1 MNKMMKWLFVAVAF
15 TGMCACS
22 GEDALQQSSQVETS
36 SVSFSFFD
44 STVEKFGE
52 ANLSNGAMEANGG
65 SITRA
70 GDGLIT
76 GDVQTRAD
84 DNTAT
89 TWKKRFT
96 RLDIAIIPVNSSQD
110 IQYIHQADAT
120 QDGFG
125 SATLRLP
132 IGKYKMVAI
141 ASKVE
146 GEVNIV
152 SAEKVTFPE
161 DKKLDDMAYV
171 CKDIEVKSGS
181 NTFNC
186 QLERAISL
194 LKFQSTDNL
203 PVGFSKIEA
212 SLVGNVSR
220 VFNPTTGYGVVDA
233 GGNTHDRSWSLA
245 KATSGKPVSVSIY
258 VFLASEKETIQADLK
273 IYNTDNKVAKALH
286 FDQVILQQNHVTTY
300 TGPLFT
306 SGSAFEFTF
315 ENTDLLKSGYDK
327 TFGDDGLTK

>member
-1 MNKMMKWLFVAVAF
+1 MNKMMKWLFAAVMF

-22 GEDALQQSSQVETS
+22 GEDALQQTSQVETS

-44 STVEKFGE
+44 STVEEFGK
-52 ANLSNGAMEANGG
+52 ANLSQGAMEANGE

-70 GDGLIT
+70 G
-76 GDVQTRAD
+76 

-96 RLDIAIIPVNSSQD
+96 RLDIAIIPVNSRQN
-110 IQYIHQADAT
+110 IQYVHQSDAT
-120 QDGFG
+120 QSDFG

-141 ASKVE
+141 ASAMK

-152 SAEKVTFPE
+152 SAEEVTFPE
-161 DKKLDDMAYV
+161 NESLDDMAYV

-194 LKFQSTDNL
+194 LKFHSSDEL
-203 PVGFSKIEA
+203 PAGISKVEA
-212 SLVGNVSR
+212 SLSGNISR
-220 VFNPTTGYGVVDA
+220 VFNPTTGYGVKGA
-233 GGNTHDRSWSLA
+233 GDNTQNRSWSLTNM
-245 KATSGKPVSVSIY
+245 KPGKTMTISMY
-258 VFLASEKETIQADLK
+258 VFLSSEKETIQADLN
-273 IYNTDNKVAKALH
+273 IYNTDNEVIKALH
-286 FDQVILQQNHVTTY
+286 FDQVTLQQNHVTTY

-315 ENTDLLKSGYDK
+315 ENTDLLKSDYDQ
-327 TFGDDGLTK
+327 TFDDAGQTK

>member
-1 MNKMMKWLFVAVAF
+1 MNKMMKWLFAAVMF

-22 GEDALQQSSQVETS
+22 GEDALQQTSQVETS

-44 STVEKFGE
+44 STVEEFGK
-52 ANLSNGAMEANGG
+52 ANLSQGAMEANGE

-70 GDGLIT
+70 G
-76 GDVQTRAD
+76 

-96 RLDIAIIPVNSSQD
+96 RLDIAIIPVNSRQN
-110 IQYIHQADAT
+110 IQYVHQADAT
-120 QDGFG
+120 QSDFG

-141 ASKVE
+141 ASAMK

-152 SAEKVTFPE
+152 SAEEVTFPE
-161 DKKLDDMAYV
+161 NESLDDMAYV

-194 LKFQSTDNL
+194 LKFHSSDVL
-203 PVGFSKIEA
+203 PAGISKVEA
-212 SLVGNVSR
+212 SLSGNISR
-220 VFNPTTGYGVVDA
+220 VFNPTTGYGVKGA
-233 GGNTHDRSWSLA
+233 GDNTQNRSWSLA
-245 KATSGKPVSVSIY
+245 NMKPGKAMTISMY
-258 VFLASEKETIQADLK
+258 VFLSSEKENIQADLN
-273 IYNTDNKVAKALH
+273 IYNTDNEVIKALH
-286 FDQVILQQNHVTTY
+286 FDQVTLQQNHVTTY

-315 ENTDLLKSGYDK
+315 ENTDLLKSDYDQ
-327 TFGDDGLTK
+327 TFDDAGQTK

>member
-1 MNKMMKWLFVAVAF
+1 MMKWLFVAVAF

-52 ANLSNGAMEANGG
+52 ANLSNGAMEANGE

-70 GDGLIT
+70 GDSLLT

-96 RLDIAIIPVNSSQD
+96 RLDIAIIPVNSSQK

-141 ASKVE
+141 ASKVK

-161 DKKLDDMAYV
+161 DEKLDDMAYV

-194 LKFQSTDNL
+194 LKFQSSDNL

-233 GGNTHDRSWSLA
+233 GGNTHNRSWSLA
-245 KATSGKPVSVSIY
+245 KATSGKPLSVSIY
-258 VFLASEKETIQADLK
+258 VFIASEKETIQADLK

-286 FDQVILQQNHVTTY
+286 FDQVTLQQNHITTY

-315 ENTDLLKSGYDK
+315 ENTNLLPSDYDK
-327 TFGDDGLTK
+327 TFGDAGLTK

>member
-1 MNKMMKWLFVAVAF
+1 MNKMMKWLFAAVMF

-22 GEDALQQSSQVETS
+22 GEDALQQTSQVETS

-44 STVEKFGE
+44 STVEEFGK
-52 ANLSNGAMEANGG
+52 ANLSQGAMEANGE

-70 GDGLIT
+70 G
-76 GDVQTRAD
+76 

-96 RLDIAIIPVNSSQD
+96 RLDIAIIPVNSRQN
-110 IQYIHQADAT
+110 IQYVHQSDAT
-120 QDGFG
+120 QSDFG

-141 ASKVE
+141 ASAMK

-161 DKKLDDMAYV
+161 DEVLDDMAYV

-181 NTFNC
+181 NIFNC

-194 LKFQSTDNL
+194 LKFHSSDEL
-203 PVGFSKIEA
+203 PSGISKIEA
-212 SLVGNVSR
+212 SLAGNISR
-220 VFNPTTGYGVVDA
+220 VFNPTTGYGVKGA
-233 GGNTHDRSWSLA
+233 GDNTQNRSWSLA
-245 KATSGKPVSVSIY
+245 NLKPGKAITISMY
-258 VFLASEKETIQADLK
+258 VFLSSEKETIQADLN
-273 IYNTDNKVAKALH
+273 IYNTDNEVIKALH
-286 FDQVILQQNHVTTY
+286 FNQVTLQQNHVTTY

-315 ENTDLLKSGYDK
+315 ENTDLLKSDYDQ
-327 TFGDDGLTK
+327 TFDDAGQTK

>member
-1 MNKMMKWLFVAVAF
+1 MNKLMKWLFAAVAF

-52 ANLSNGAMEANGG
+52 ANLSQDAMEANGK
-65 SITRA
+65 SI
-70 GDGLIT
+70 
-76 GDVQTRAD
+76 TRAD

-96 RLDIAIIPVNSSQD
+96 RLDIAIIPANSSQN
-110 IQYIHQADAT
+110 IQYVHQSDAA
-120 QDGFG
+120 QSDFG

-141 ASKVE
+141 ASAMK

-161 DKKLDDMAYV
+161 DEVLDDMAYV

-181 NTFNC
+181 NIFNC

-194 LKFQSTDNL
+194 LKFHSSDEL
-203 PVGFSKIEA
+203 PSGISKIEA
-212 SLVGNVSR
+212 SLAGNISR
-220 VFNPTTGYGVVDA
+220 VFNPTTGYGVKGA
-233 GGNTHDRSWSLA
+233 GDNTQNRSWSLA
-245 KATSGKPVSVSIY
+245 NLKPGKAITISMY
-258 VFLASEKETIQADLK
+258 VFLSSEKETIQADLN
-273 IYNTDNKVAKALH
+273 IYNTDNEVIKTLH
-286 FDQVILQQNHVTTY
+286 FGQVTLQQNHVTTY

-315 ENTDLLKSGYDK
+315 ENTDLLKSDYDQ
-327 TFGDDGLTK
+327 TFDDAGQTK

>member
-1 MNKMMKWLFVAVAF
+1 MMKWLFAAVAF

-44 STVEKFGE
+44 STIEKFGE

-70 GDGLIT
+70 GDGLLT
-76 GDVQTRAD
+76 GDVPTRAD
-84 DNTAT
+84 GNTAT

-96 RLDIAIIPVNSSQD
+96 RLDIAIIPVNSSQK
-110 IQYIHQADAT
+110 IQYIHQANAK

-141 ASKVE
+141 ASKMK

-161 DKKLDDMAYV
+161 KEKLNDMAYV

-194 LKFQSTDNL
+194 LKFKSTDNL

-233 GGNTHDRSWSLA
+233 GGNTHNRIWSLENA
-245 KATSGKPVSVSIY
+245 KPGTVGLYIY

-273 IYNTDNKVAKALH
+273 IYNTDDKVAKALH
-286 FDQVILQQNHVTTY
+286 FDQVTLLQNHITTY

-315 ENTDLLKSGYDK
+315 ENTDLLESGYEK
-327 TFGDDGLTK
+327 TFDDEGLTK

>member
-1 MNKMMKWLFVAVAF
+1 MMKWLFVAVAF

-44 STVEKFGE
+44 STIEKFGE

-70 GDGLIT
+70 GDGLLT
-76 GDVQTRAD
+76 GDVPTRAD

-96 RLDIAIIPVNSSQD
+96 RLDIAIIPVNSSQK
-110 IQYIHQADAT
+110 IQYIHQANAK

-141 ASKVE
+141 ASKMN

-152 SAEKVTFPE
+152 SAEKVTFPKDE
-161 DKKLDDMAYV
+161 KLDDMAYV

-203 PVGFSKIEA
+203 PDGFSNIEA

-233 GGNTHDRSWSLA
+233 GGNTHNRSWSLA
-245 KATSGKPVSVSIY
+245 NAKPGKVGLSIY

-273 IYNTDNKVAKALH
+273 IYNTDDKVAKALH
-286 FDQVILQQNHVTTY
+286 FDQVTLLQNHITTY

-315 ENTDLLKSGYDK
+315 ENTDLLESGYEK
-327 TFGDDGLTK
+327 EFDDEGLTK

>member
-1 MNKMMKWLFVAVAF
+1 MNKMMKWLFAAVMF

-22 GEDALQQSSQVETS
+22 GEDALQQTSQVETS

-44 STVEKFGE
+44 STVEEFGK
-52 ANLSNGAMEANGG
+52 ANLSQGAMEANGE

-70 GDGLIT
+70 G
-76 GDVQTRAD
+76 

-96 RLDIAIIPVNSSQD
+96 RLDIAIIPVNSRQN
-110 IQYIHQADAT
+110 IQYVHQADAT
-120 QDGFG
+120 QSDFG

-141 ASKVE
+141 ASAMK

-152 SAEKVTFPE
+152 SAEEVTFPE
-161 DKKLDDMAYV
+161 NESLDDMAYV

-194 LKFQSTDNL
+194 LKFHSSDEL
-203 PVGFSKIEA
+203 PAGISKVEA
-212 SLVGNVSR
+212 SLSGNISR
-220 VFNPTTGYGVVDA
+220 VFNPTTGYGVKGA
-233 GGNTHDRSWSLA
+233 GDNTQNRSWSLA
-245 KATSGKPVSVSIY
+245 NMKPGKTMTISMY
-258 VFLASEKETIQADLK
+258 VFLSSEKETIQADLN
-273 IYNTDNKVAKALH
+273 IYNTDNEVIKALH
-286 FDQVILQQNHVTTY
+286 FDQVTLQQNHVTTY

-315 ENTDLLKSGYDK
+315 ENTDLLKSDYDQ
-327 TFGDDGLTK
+327 TFDDAGQTK

>member
-1 MNKMMKWLFVAVAF
+1 MNKMMKWLFAAVAF

-52 ANLSNGAMEANGG
+52 AKPSNGAMEANGG

-70 GDGLIT
+70 GDSLLT

-84 DNTAT
+84 DNTTT
-89 TWKKRFT
+89 TWKEIFS
-96 RLDIAIIPVNSSQD
+96 RLDIAIIPVNSSQK

-141 ASKVE
+141 ASKVK

-161 DKKLDDMAYV
+161 NEKLDDMAYV

-186 QLERAISL
+186 KLERAISL
-194 LKFQSTDNL
+194 LKFQSSDNL

-233 GGNTHDRSWSLA
+233 GGNTHNRSWSLA
-245 KATSGKPVSVSIY
+245 NAKSGKVGLSIY

-273 IYNTDNKVAKALH
+273 IYNTDNEVAKALH
-286 FDQVILQQNHVTTY
+286 FDQVTLQLNHVTTY

-315 ENTDLLKSGYDK
+315 ENTNLLPSDYDK
-327 TFGDDGLTK
+327 TFDDDGLTK

>member
-1 MNKMMKWLFVAVAF
+1 MMKWLFVAVAF

-52 ANLSNGAMEANGG
+52 ANLSNGAMEANGE

-70 GDGLIT
+70 GDSLLT
-76 GDVQTRAD
+76 DDVQTRAD

-96 RLDIAIIPVNSSQD
+96 RLDIAIIPVNSSQK

-141 ASKVE
+141 ASKVK

-161 DKKLDDMAYV
+161 DEKLDDMAYV

-194 LKFQSTDNL
+194 LKFQSSDNL

-233 GGNTHDRSWSLA
+233 GGNTHNRSWSLA
-245 KATSGKPVSVSIY
+245 KATSGKPLSVSIY
-258 VFLASEKETIQADLK
+258 VFIASEKETIQADLK

-286 FDQVILQQNHVTTY
+286 FDQVTLQQNHITTY

-315 ENTDLLKSGYDK
+315 ENTNLLPSDYDK

>member
-1 MNKMMKWLFVAVAF
+1 MNKMMKWLFAAVMF

-22 GEDALQQSSQVETS
+22 GEDALQQTSQVETS

-44 STVEKFGE
+44 STVEEFGK
-52 ANLSNGAMEANGG
+52 ANLSQGAMEANGE

-70 GDGLIT
+70 G
-76 GDVQTRAD
+76 

-96 RLDIAIIPVNSSQD
+96 RLDIAIIPVNSRQN
-110 IQYIHQADAT
+110 IQYVHQADAT
-120 QDGFG
+120 QSDFG

-141 ASKVE
+141 ASAMK

-152 SAEKVTFPE
+152 SAEEVTFPE
-161 DKKLDDMAYV
+161 NESLDDMAYV

-194 LKFQSTDNL
+194 LKFHSSDEL
-203 PVGFSKIEA
+203 PAGISKVEA
-212 SLVGNVSR
+212 SLSGNISR
-220 VFNPTTGYGVVDA
+220 VFNPTTGYGVKGA
-233 GGNTHDRSWSLA
+233 GDNTQNRSWSLA
-245 KATSGKPVSVSIY
+245 NMKPGKTMTISMY
-258 VFLASEKETIQADLK
+258 VFLSSEKETILADLN
-273 IYNTDNKVAKALH
+273 IYNTDNEVIKALH
-286 FDQVILQQNHVTTY
+286 FDQVTLQQNHVTTY

-315 ENTDLLKSGYDK
+315 ENTDLLKSDYDQ
-327 TFGDDGLTK
+327 TFDDAGQTK

>member
-1 MNKMMKWLFVAVAF
+1 MMKWLFVAVAF

-70 GDGLIT
+70 GDSFLT

-233 GGNTHDRSWSLA
+233 GGNTHNRSWSLA
-245 KATSGKPVSVSIY
+245 KATSGKPLSVSIY

-273 IYNTDNKVAKALH
+273 IYNTDNEVAKALH

>member
-1 MNKMMKWLFVAVAF
+1 MNKMMKWLFAAVMF

-22 GEDALQQSSQVETS
+22 GEDALQQTSQVETS

-44 STVEKFGE
+44 STVEEFGK
-52 ANLSNGAMEANGG
+52 ANLSQGAMEANGE

-70 GDGLIT
+70 G
-76 GDVQTRAD
+76 

-96 RLDIAIIPVNSSQD
+96 RLDIAIIPVNSRQN
-110 IQYIHQADAT
+110 IQYVHQSDAT
-120 QDGFG
+120 QSDFG

-141 ASKVE
+141 ASAMK

-152 SAEKVTFPE
+152 SAEEVTFPE
-161 DKKLDDMAYV
+161 NESLDDMAYV

-194 LKFQSTDNL
+194 LKFHSSDEL
-203 PVGFSKIEA
+203 PAGISKVEA
-212 SLVGNVSR
+212 SLSGNISR
-220 VFNPTTGYGVVDA
+220 VFNPTTGYGVKGA
-233 GGNTHDRSWSLA
+233 GDNTQNRSWSLA
-245 KATSGKPVSVSIY
+245 NMKPGKTMTISMY
-258 VFLASEKETIQADLK
+258 VFLSSEKETIPADLN
-273 IYNTDNKVAKALH
+273 IYNTDNEVIKALH
-286 FDQVILQQNHVTTY
+286 FDQVTLQQNHVTTY

-315 ENTDLLKSGYDK
+315 ENTDLLKSDYDQ
-327 TFGDDGLTK
+327 TFDDAGQTK

>member
-1 MNKMMKWLFVAVAF
+1 MNKMMKWLFAAVMF

-22 GEDALQQSSQVETS
+22 GEDALQQTSQVETS

-44 STVEKFGE
+44 STVEEFGK
-52 ANLSNGAMEANGG
+52 ANLSQGAMEANGE

-70 GDGLIT
+70 G
-76 GDVQTRAD
+76 

-96 RLDIAIIPVNSSQD
+96 RLDIAIIPVNSSQN
-110 IQYIHQADAT
+110 IQYVHQSDAT
-120 QDGFG
+120 QSDFG

-141 ASKVE
+141 ASAMK

-152 SAEKVTFPE
+152 SAEEVTFPE
-161 DKKLDDMAYV
+161 NESLDDMAYV

-194 LKFQSTDNL
+194 LKFHSSDEL
-203 PVGFSKIEA
+203 PAGISKVEA
-212 SLVGNVSR
+212 SLSGNISR
-220 VFNPTTGYGVVDA
+220 VFNPTTGYGVKGA
-233 GGNTHDRSWSLA
+233 GDNTQNRSWSLTNMKPG
-245 KATSGKPVSVSIY
+245 KAMTISMY
-258 VFLASEKETIQADLK
+258 VFLSSEKETIQADLN
-273 IYNTDNKVAKALH
+273 IYNTDNEVIKALH
-286 FDQVILQQNHVTTY
+286 FDQVTLQQNHVTTY

-315 ENTDLLKSGYDK
+315 ENTDLLKSDYDQ
-327 TFGDDGLTK
+327 TFDDAGQTK

>member
-1 MNKMMKWLFVAVAF
+1 MMKWLFVAVAF

-70 GDGLIT
+70 GDSLLT

-84 DNTAT
+84 DNTTT

-96 RLDIAIIPVNSSQD
+96 RLDIAIIPVNSRQNT
-110 IQYIHQADAT
+110 QYIHQADAT

-141 ASKVE
+141 ASKVK

-161 DKKLDDMAYV
+161 DEKLDDMAYV

-186 QLERAISL
+186 KLERAISL
-194 LKFQSTDNL
+194 LKFKSTDNL

-233 GGNTHDRSWSLA
+233 GGNTHNRSWSLA
-245 KATSGKPVSVSIY
+245 DAKPGTVGLYIY

-273 IYNTDNKVAKALH
+273 IYNTDNEVAKALH
-286 FDQVILQQNHVTTY
+286 FDQVTLQQNHVTTY

-315 ENTDLLKSGYDK
+315 ENTNLLPSDYDK
-327 TFGDDGLTK
+327 AFDDDGLTK

>member
-52 ANLSNGAMEANGG
+52 AKLSNGAMEANGG

-70 GDGLIT
+70 GDSLFT

-84 DNTAT
+84 DNTTT

-96 RLDIAIIPVNSSQD
+96 RLDIAIIPVNSSQK

-186 QLERAISL
+186 KLERAISL
-194 LKFQSTDNL
+194 LKFQSSDNL

-233 GGNTHDRSWSLA
+233 GGNTHYRSWSLA
-245 KATSGKPVSVSIY
+245 KATSGKPLSVSIY

-273 IYNTDNKVAKALH
+273 IYNTDNEVAKALH

>member
-1 MNKMMKWLFVAVAF
+1 MNKMMKWLFAAVMF

-22 GEDALQQSSQVETS
+22 GEDALQQTSQVETS

-44 STVEKFGE
+44 STVEEFGK
-52 ANLSNGAMEANGG
+52 ANLSQGAMEANGE

-70 GDGLIT
+70 G
-76 GDVQTRAD
+76 

-96 RLDIAIIPVNSSQD
+96 RLDIAIIPVNSRQN
-110 IQYIHQADAT
+110 IQYVHQSDAT
-120 QDGFG
+120 QSDFG

-141 ASKVE
+141 ASAMK
-146 GEVNIV
+146 GEVNII
-152 SAEKVTFPE
+152 SAEEVTFPE
-161 DKKLDDMAYV
+161 NESLDDMAYV

-194 LKFQSTDNL
+194 LKFHSSDEL
-203 PVGFSKIEA
+203 PAGISKVEA
-212 SLVGNVSR
+212 SLSGNISR
-220 VFNPTTGYGVVDA
+220 VFNPTTGYGVKGA
-233 GGNTHDRSWSLA
+233 GDNTQNRSWSLA
-245 KATSGKPVSVSIY
+245 NMKPGKTMTISMY
-258 VFLASEKETIQADLK
+258 VFLPSEKETIQADLN
-273 IYNTDNKVAKALH
+273 IYNTDNEVIKALH
-286 FDQVILQQNHVTTY
+286 FDQVTLQQNHVTTY

-315 ENTDLLKSGYDK
+315 ENTDLLKSDYDQ
-327 TFGDDGLTK
+327 TFDDAGQTK

>member
-1 MNKMMKWLFVAVAF
+1 MMKWLFAAVMF

-22 GEDALQQSSQVETS
+22 GEDALQQTSQVETS

-44 STVEKFGE
+44 STVEEFGK
-52 ANLSNGAMEANGG
+52 ANLSQGAMEANGE

-70 GDGLIT
+70 G
-76 GDVQTRAD
+76 

-96 RLDIAIIPVNSSQD
+96 RLDIAIIPVNSRQN
-110 IQYIHQADAT
+110 IQYVHQSDAT
-120 QDGFG
+120 QSDFG

-141 ASKVE
+141 ASAMK

-152 SAEKVTFPE
+152 SAEEVTFPE
-161 DKKLDDMAYV
+161 NESLDDMAYV

-194 LKFQSTDNL
+194 LKFHSSDEL
-203 PVGFSKIEA
+203 PAGISKVEA
-212 SLVGNVSR
+212 SLSGNISR
-220 VFNPTTGYGVVDA
+220 VFNPTTGYGVKGA
-233 GGNTHDRSWSLA
+233 GDNTQNRSWSLA
-245 KATSGKPVSVSIY
+245 NMKPGKAMTISMY
-258 VFLASEKETIQADLK
+258 VFLSSEKETIQADLN
-273 IYNTDNKVAKALH
+273 IYNTDNEVIKALH
-286 FDQVILQQNHVTTY
+286 FDQVTLQQNHVTTY

-315 ENTDLLKSGYDK
+315 ENTDLLKSDYDQ
-327 TFGDDGLTK
+327 TFDDAGQTK

>member
-1 MNKMMKWLFVAVAF
+1 MNKMMKWLFAAVAF

-70 GDGLIT
+70 GDSFLT

-84 DNTAT
+84 DNTTT

-96 RLDIAIIPVNSSQD
+96 RLDIAIIPVNSIQNT
-110 IQYIHQADAT
+110 QYIHQADAT

-141 ASKVE
+141 ASKVK

-161 DKKLDDMAYV
+161 DEKLDDMAYV

-194 LKFQSTDNL
+194 LKFQSSDNL
-203 PVGFSKIEA
+203 PVGFSRIEA

-233 GGNTHDRSWSLA
+233 GGNTHNRNWSLA
-245 KATSGKPVSVSIY
+245 NAKSGKVGLSIY

-273 IYNTDNKVAKALH
+273 IYNTDNEVAKALH
-286 FDQVILQQNHVTTY
+286 FDQVTLQQNHVTTY

-315 ENTDLLKSGYDK
+315 ENTNLLPSDYDQ

>member
-1 MNKMMKWLFVAVAF
+1 MMKWLFVAVAF

-70 GDGLIT
+70 GDSFLT

-96 RLDIAIIPVNSSQD
+96 RLDIAIIPVNSSRK

-120 QDGFG
+120 KDGFG

-141 ASKVE
+141 ASKVK

-186 QLERAISL
+186 KLERAISL

-233 GGNTHDRSWSLA
+233 GGNTHNRNWSLA
-245 KATSGKPVSVSIY
+245 KATSGKPLSVSIY

-273 IYNTDNKVAKALH
+273 IYNTEHEVAKALH
-286 FDQVILQQNHVTTY
+286 FDQVTLLQNHITTY

-327 TFGDDGLTK
+327 TFDDDGLTK

>member
-1 MNKMMKWLFVAVAF
+1 MMKWLFVAVAF

-70 GDGLIT
+70 GDSFLT

-84 DNTAT
+84 DNTTT

-110 IQYIHQADAT
+110 IQYIHQADAN

-141 ASKVE
+141 ASKVK

-161 DKKLDDMAYV
+161 DEKLDDMAYV

-186 QLERAISL
+186 KLERAISL
-194 LKFQSTDNL
+194 LKFKSTDNL

-233 GGNTHDRSWSLA
+233 GGNTHNRSWSLA
-245 KATSGKPVSVSIY
+245 DAKSGTVGLYIY

-273 IYNTDNKVAKALH
+273 IYNTDNEVAKALH
-286 FDQVILQQNHVTTY
+286 FDQVTLQQNHVTTY

-315 ENTDLLKSGYDK
+315 ENTDLSPSDYDQ

>member
-1 MNKMMKWLFVAVAF
+1 MMKWLFVAVAF

-44 STVEKFGE
+44 STIEKFGE

-70 GDGLIT
+70 GDGLLT
-76 GDVQTRAD
+76 GDVPTRAD
-84 DNTAT
+84 GNTAT

-96 RLDIAIIPVNSSQD
+96 RLDIAIIPVNSSQK

-141 ASKVE
+141 ASKMN

-161 DKKLDDMAYV
+161 DVKLDDMAYV

-233 GGNTHDRSWSLA
+233 GGNTHNRSWSLA
-245 KATSGKPVSVSIY
+245 NAKPGKVGLSIY
-258 VFLASEKETIQADLK
+258 VFIASEKETIQADLK
-273 IYNTDNKVAKALH
+273 IYNTDDKVAKALH
-286 FDQVILQQNHVTTY
+286 FDQVTLLQNHITTY

-315 ENTDLLKSGYDK
+315 ENTDLLKSGYEKEFD
-327 TFGDDGLTK
+327 DDGLTK

>member
-1 MNKMMKWLFVAVAF
+1 MNKMMKWLFAAVMF

-22 GEDALQQSSQVETS
+22 GEDALQQTSQVETS

-44 STVEKFGE
+44 STVEEFGK
-52 ANLSNGAMEANGG
+52 ANLSQGAMEANGE

-70 GDGLIT
+70 G
-76 GDVQTRAD
+76 

-96 RLDIAIIPVNSSQD
+96 RLDIAIIPVNSSQN
-110 IQYIHQADAT
+110 IQYVHQSDAT
-120 QDGFG
+120 QSDFG

-141 ASKVE
+141 ASAMK

-152 SAEKVTFPE
+152 SAEEVTFPE
-161 DKKLDDMAYV
+161 NESLDDMAYV

-194 LKFQSTDNL
+194 LKFHSSDEL
-203 PVGFSKIEA
+203 PAGISKVEA
-212 SLVGNVSR
+212 SLSGNISR
-220 VFNPTTGYGVVDA
+220 VFNPTTGYGVKGA
-233 GGNTHDRSWSLA
+233 GDNTQNRSWSLA
-245 KATSGKPVSVSIY
+245 NMKPGKAMTISMY
-258 VFLASEKETIQADLK
+258 VFLSSEKETIQADLN
-273 IYNTDNKVAKALH
+273 IYNTDNEVIKALH
-286 FDQVILQQNHVTTY
+286 FDQVTLQQNHVTTY

-315 ENTDLLKSGYDK
+315 ENTELLKSDYDQ
-327 TFGDDGLTK
+327 TFDDAGQTK

>member
-1 MNKMMKWLFVAVAF
+1 MNKMMKWLFAAVMF

-22 GEDALQQSSQVETS
+22 GEDALQQTSQVETS

-44 STVEKFGE
+44 STVEEFGK
-52 ANLSNGAMEANGG
+52 ANLSQGAMEANGE

-70 GDGLIT
+70 G
-76 GDVQTRAD
+76 

-96 RLDIAIIPVNSSQD
+96 RLDIAIIPVNSRQN
-110 IQYIHQADAT
+110 IQYVHQSDAT
-120 QDGFG
+120 QSDFG

-141 ASKVE
+141 ASAMK

-152 SAEKVTFPE
+152 SAEEVTFPE
-161 DKKLDDMAYV
+161 NVSLDDMAYV

-194 LKFQSTDNL
+194 LKFHSSDEL
-203 PVGFSKIEA
+203 PAGISKVEA
-212 SLVGNVSR
+212 SLSGNISR
-220 VFNPTTGYGVVDA
+220 VFNPTTGYGVKGA
-233 GGNTHDRSWSLA
+233 GDNTQNRSWSLTNMKPG
-245 KATSGKPVSVSIY
+245 KAMTISMY
-258 VFLASEKETIQADLK
+258 VFLSSEKETIQADLN
-273 IYNTDNKVAKALH
+273 IYNTDNEVIKALH
-286 FDQVILQQNHVTTY
+286 FDQVTLQQNHVTTY

-315 ENTDLLKSGYDK
+315 ENTDLLKSDYDQ
-327 TFGDDGLTK
+327 TFDDAGQTK

>member
-1 MNKMMKWLFVAVAF
+1 MMKWLFAAVAF

-44 STVEKFGE
+44 STIEKFGE

-70 GDGLIT
+70 GDSFLT

-84 DNTAT
+84 DNTTT

-96 RLDIAIIPVNSSQD
+96 RLDIAIIPVNSIQNT
-110 IQYIHQADAT
+110 QYIHQADAT

-141 ASKVE
+141 ASKVK

-161 DKKLDDMAYV
+161 DEKLDDMAYV

-194 LKFQSTDNL
+194 LKFQSSDNL
-203 PVGFSKIEA
+203 PVGFSRIEA

-233 GGNTHDRSWSLA
+233 GGNTHNRNWSLA
-245 KATSGKPVSVSIY
+245 NAKSGKVGLSIY

-273 IYNTDNKVAKALH
+273 IYNTDNEVAKALH
-286 FDQVILQQNHVTTY
+286 FDQVTLQQNHVTTY

-315 ENTDLLKSGYDK
+315 ENTNLLPSDYDQ

>member
-1 MNKMMKWLFVAVAF
+1 MNKMMKWLFAAVMF

-22 GEDALQQSSQVETS
+22 GEDALQQTSQVETS

-44 STVEKFGE
+44 STVEEFGK
-52 ANLSNGAMEANGG
+52 ANLSQGAMEANGE

-70 GDGLIT
+70 G
-76 GDVQTRAD
+76 

-96 RLDIAIIPVNSSQD
+96 RLDIAIIPVNSRQN
-110 IQYIHQADAT
+110 IQYVHQSDAT
-120 QDGFG
+120 QSDFG

-141 ASKVE
+141 ASAMK

-152 SAEKVTFPE
+152 SAEEVTFPE
-161 DKKLDDMAYV
+161 NESLDDMAYV

-194 LKFQSTDNL
+194 LKFHSSDEL
-203 PVGFSKIEA
+203 PAGISKVEA
-212 SLVGNVSR
+212 SLSGNISR
-220 VFNPTTGYGVVDA
+220 VFNPTTGYGVKGA
-233 GGNTHDRSWSLA
+233 GDNTQNRSWSLA
-245 KATSGKPVSVSIY
+245 KMKPGKAMTISMY
-258 VFLASEKETIQADLK
+258 VFLSSEKETIQADLN
-273 IYNTDNKVAKALH
+273 IYNTDNEVIKALH
-286 FDQVILQQNHVTTY
+286 FNQVTLQQNHVTTY

-315 ENTDLLKSGYDK
+315 ENTDLLKSDYDQ
-327 TFGDDGLTK
+327 TFDDAGQTK

>member
-1 MNKMMKWLFVAVAF
+1 MNKMMKWLFAAVMF

-22 GEDALQQSSQVETS
+22 GEDALQQTSQVETS

-44 STVEKFGE
+44 STVEEFGK
-52 ANLSNGAMEANGG
+52 ANLSQGAMEANGE

-70 GDGLIT
+70 G
-76 GDVQTRAD
+76 

-96 RLDIAIIPVNSSQD
+96 RLDIAIIPVNSRQN
-110 IQYIHQADAT
+110 IQYVHQADAT
-120 QDGFG
+120 QSDFG

-141 ASKVE
+141 ASAMK

-152 SAEKVTFPE
+152 SAEEVTFPE
-161 DKKLDDMAYV
+161 NESLDDMAYV

-194 LKFQSTDNL
+194 LKFHSSDEL
-203 PVGFSKIEA
+203 PAGISKVEA
-212 SLVGNVSR
+212 SLSGNISR
-220 VFNPTTGYGVVDA
+220 VFNPTTGYGVKGA
-233 GGNTHDRSWSLA
+233 GDNTQNRSWSLA
-245 KATSGKPVSVSIY
+245 NMKPGKTMTISMY
-258 VFLASEKETIQADLK
+258 VFLSSEKETIQADLNV
-273 IYNTDNKVAKALH
+273 YNTDNEVIKALH
-286 FDQVILQQNHVTTY
+286 FDQVTLQQNHVTTY

-315 ENTDLLKSGYDK
+315 ENTDLLKSDYDQ
-327 TFGDDGLTK
+327 TFDDAGQTK

>member
-52 ANLSNGAMEANGG
+52 ANLSSGAMEANGE

-70 GDGLIT
+70 G
-76 GDVQTRAD
+76 

-96 RLDIAIIPVNSSQD
+96 RLDIAIIPVNSRQN
-110 IQYIHQADAT
+110 IQYVHQADAT
-120 QDGFG
+120 QSDFG

-141 ASKVE
+141 ASAMK

-152 SAEKVTFPE
+152 SAEEVTFPE
-161 DKKLDDMAYV
+161 NESLDDMAYV

-194 LKFQSTDNL
+194 LKFHSSDEL
-203 PVGFSKIEA
+203 PAGISKVEA
-212 SLVGNVSR
+212 SLSGNISR
-220 VFNPTTGYGVVDA
+220 VFNPTTGYGVKGA
-233 GGNTHDRSWSLA
+233 GDNTQNRSWSLA
-245 KATSGKPVSVSIY
+245 NMKPGKAMTISMY
-258 VFLASEKETIQADLK
+258 VFLSSEKETIQADLN
-273 IYNTDNKVAKALH
+273 IYNTDNEVIKALH
-286 FDQVILQQNHVTTY
+286 FDQVTLQQNHVTTY

-315 ENTDLLKSGYDK
+315 ENTDLLKSDYDQ
-327 TFGDDGLTK
+327 TFDDAGQTK

>member
-1 MNKMMKWLFVAVAF
+1 MMKWLFVAVAF

-22 GEDALQQSSQVETS
+22 SEDALQQSSQVETS

-44 STVEKFGE
+44 STIEKFGE
-52 ANLSNGAMEANGG
+52 ANLSNGAMEANGE

-70 GDGLIT
+70 GDSLLT
-76 GDVQTRAD
+76 DDVQTRAD

-96 RLDIAIIPVNSSQD
+96 RLDIAIIPVNSSQK

-141 ASKVE
+141 ASKVK

-161 DKKLDDMAYV
+161 DEKLDDMAYV

-194 LKFQSTDNL
+194 LKFQSSDNL

-233 GGNTHDRSWSLA
+233 GGNTHNRSWSLA
-245 KATSGKPVSVSIY
+245 KATSGKPLSVSIY
-258 VFLASEKETIQADLK
+258 VFIASEKETIQADLK

-286 FDQVILQQNHVTTY
+286 FDQVTLQQNHITTY

-315 ENTDLLKSGYDK
+315 ENTNLLPSDYDK

>member
-1 MNKMMKWLFVAVAF
+1 MMKWLFVAVAF

-70 GDGLIT
+70 GDSLLT

-120 QDGFG
+120 RDGFG

-141 ASKVE
+141 ASKVK

-161 DKKLDDMAYV
+161 DEKLDDMAYV

-194 LKFQSTDNL
+194 LKFQSSDNL
-203 PVGFSKIEA
+203 PVGFSRIEA

-220 VFNPTTGYGVVDA
+220 VFNPTTGYGVVAA
-233 GGNTHDRSWSLA
+233 GGNTHNRSWSLA
-245 KATSGKPVSVSIY
+245 KATSGKPLSVSIY

-273 IYNTDNKVAKALH
+273 IYNTDNEVAKALH
-286 FDQVILQQNHVTTY
+286 FDQVTLQQNHVTTY

-327 TFGDDGLTK
+327 TFDDDGLTK

>member
-96 RLDIAIIPVNSSQD
+96 RLDIAIIPVNSRQNT
-110 IQYIHQADAT
+110 QYIHQADAT

-141 ASKVE
+141 ASKVK

-161 DKKLDDMAYV
+161 NEKLDDMAYV

-203 PVGFSKIEA
+203 PNGFSKIEA

-315 ENTDLLKSGYDK
+315 KNTDLLKSDYDQ
-327 TFGDDGLTK
+327 TFDDDGLTK

>member
-1 MNKMMKWLFVAVAF
+1 MNKMMKWLFAAVMF

-22 GEDALQQSSQVETS
+22 GEDALQQTSQVETS

-44 STVEKFGE
+44 STVEEFGK
-52 ANLSNGAMEANGG
+52 ANLSQGAMEANGE

-70 GDGLIT
+70 G
-76 GDVQTRAD
+76 

-96 RLDIAIIPVNSSQD
+96 RLDIAIIPVNSRQN
-110 IQYIHQADAT
+110 IQYVHQSDAT
-120 QDGFG
+120 QSDFG

-141 ASKVE
+141 ASAMK

-152 SAEKVTFPE
+152 SAEEVTFPE
-161 DKKLDDMAYV
+161 NESLDDMAYV

-194 LKFQSTDNL
+194 LKFHSSDEL
-203 PVGFSKIEA
+203 PAGISKVEA
-212 SLVGNVSR
+212 SFSGNISR
-220 VFNPTTGYGVVDA
+220 VFNPTTGYGVKGA
-233 GGNTHDRSWSLA
+233 GDNTQNRSWSLA
-245 KATSGKPVSVSIY
+245 NMKPGKTMTISMY
-258 VFLASEKETIQADLK
+258 VFLPSEKETIQADLN
-273 IYNTDNKVAKALH
+273 IYNTDNEVIKALH
-286 FDQVILQQNHVTTY
+286 FDQVTLQQNHVTTY

-315 ENTDLLKSGYDK
+315 ENTDLLKSDYDQ
-327 TFGDDGLTK
+327 TFDDAGQTK

>member
-1 MNKMMKWLFVAVAF
+1 MNKLMKWLFAAVAF

-52 ANLSNGAMEANGG
+52 ANLSNGAMEANGE

-70 GDGLIT
+70 GDSLLT

-96 RLDIAIIPVNSSQD
+96 RLDIAIIPANSSQN
-110 IQYIHQADAT
+110 IQYVHQSDAT
-120 QDGFG
+120 QSDFG

-141 ASKVE
+141 ASKVK

-161 DKKLDDMAYV
+161 NEKLDDMAYV

-194 LKFQSTDNL
+194 LKFQSSDNL

-233 GGNTHDRSWSLA
+233 GGNTHNRSWSLA
-245 KATSGKPVSVSIY
+245 KATSGKPLSVSIY

-273 IYNTDNKVAKALH
+273 IYNTDNEVAKALH

-315 ENTDLLKSGYDK
+315 ENTNLLPSDYDQ

>member
-1 MNKMMKWLFVAVAF
+1 MMKWLFAAVAF

-70 GDGLIT
+70 GDGLLT
-76 GDVQTRAD
+76 GDVPTRAD
-84 DNTAT
+84 GNTAT

-110 IQYIHQADAT
+110 IQYIHQADTT
-120 QDGFG
+120 QAGFG

-141 ASKVE
+141 ASKMK

-161 DKKLDDMAYV
+161 KEKLDDMAYV

-233 GGNTHDRSWSLA
+233 GGNTHNRSWSLA
-245 KATSGKPVSVSIY
+245 NAKPGKVGLSIY
-258 VFLASEKETIQADLK
+258 VFIASEKETIQADLK
-273 IYNTDNKVAKALH
+273 IYNTDDKVAKALH
-286 FDQVILQQNHVTTY
+286 FDQVTLLQNHITTY

-315 ENTDLLKSGYDK
+315 ENADLLKSGYDK
-327 TFGDDGLTK
+327 TFDDDGLTK

>member
-1 MNKMMKWLFVAVAF
+1 MNKMMKWLFAAVMF

-22 GEDALQQSSQVETS
+22 GEDALQQTSQVETS

-44 STVEKFGE
+44 STVEEFGK
-52 ANLSNGAMEANGG
+52 ANLSQGAMEANGE

-70 GDGLIT
+70 G
-76 GDVQTRAD
+76 

-96 RLDIAIIPVNSSQD
+96 RLDIAIIPVNSRQN
-110 IQYIHQADAT
+110 IQYVHQADAT
-120 QDGFG
+120 QSDFG

-141 ASKVE
+141 ASAMK

-152 SAEKVTFPE
+152 SAEEVTFPE
-161 DKKLDDMAYV
+161 NESLDDMAYV

-194 LKFQSTDNL
+194 LKFHSSDEL
-203 PVGFSKIEA
+203 PAGISKVEA
-212 SLVGNVSR
+212 SLSGNISR
-220 VFNPTTGYGVVDA
+220 VFNPTTGYGVKGA
-233 GGNTHDRSWSLA
+233 GDNTQNRSWSLA
-245 KATSGKPVSVSIY
+245 NLKPGKAMTISMY
-258 VFLASEKETIQADLK
+258 VFLSSEKETIQADLN
-273 IYNTDNKVAKALH
+273 IYNTDNEVIKTLH
-286 FDQVILQQNHVTTY
+286 FDQVTLQQNHVTTY

-315 ENTDLLKSGYDK
+315 ENTDLLKSDYDQ
-327 TFGDDGLTK
+327 TFDDAGQTK

>member
-22 GEDALQQSSQVETS
+22 GEDALLQSSQVETS

-52 ANLSNGAMEANGG
+52 ANLSNGAMEANGE

-70 GDGLIT
+70 GDSFLT

-84 DNTAT
+84 DNTTT

-96 RLDIAIIPVNSSQD
+96 RLDIAIIPVNSSRK

-120 QDGFG
+120 KDGFG

-194 LKFQSTDNL
+194 LKFKSTDNL

-233 GGNTHDRSWSLA
+233 GGNTHNRSWSLA
-245 KATSGKPVSVSIY
+245 DAKSGTVGLYIY

-273 IYNTDNKVAKALH
+273 IYNTDNEVAKALH

-315 ENTDLLKSGYDK
+315 ENTNLLPSDYDK
-327 TFGDDGLTK
+327 KFGDDGLTK

>member
-1 MNKMMKWLFVAVAF
+1 MNKMMKWLFAAVMF

-22 GEDALQQSSQVETS
+22 GEDALQQTSQVETS

-44 STVEKFGE
+44 STVEEFGK
-52 ANLSNGAMEANGG
+52 ANLSQGAMEANGE

-70 GDGLIT
+70 G
-76 GDVQTRAD
+76 

-96 RLDIAIIPVNSSQD
+96 RLDIAIIPVNSRQN
-110 IQYIHQADAT
+110 IQYVHQSDAT
-120 QDGFG
+120 QSDFG

-141 ASKVE
+141 ASAMK

-161 DKKLDDMAYV
+161 DEVLDDMAYV

-181 NTFNC
+181 NIFNC

-194 LKFQSTDNL
+194 LKFHSSDEL
-203 PVGFSKIEA
+203 PSGISKIEA
-212 SLVGNVSR
+212 SLAGNISR
-220 VFNPTTGYGVVDA
+220 VFNPTTGYGVKGA
-233 GGNTHDRSWSLA
+233 GDNTQNRSWSLA
-245 KATSGKPVSVSIY
+245 NLKPGKAITISMY
-258 VFLASEKETIQADLK
+258 VFLSSEKETIQADLN
-273 IYNTDNKVAKALH
+273 IYNTDNEVIKTLH
-286 FDQVILQQNHVTTY
+286 FDQVTLQQNHVTTY

-315 ENTDLLKSGYDK
+315 ENTDLLKSDYDQ
-327 TFGDDGLTK
+327 TFGDAGQTK

>member
-1 MNKMMKWLFVAVAF
+1 MMKWLFAAVAF

-44 STVEKFGE
+44 STIEKFGE

-76 GDVQTRAD
+76 GDVPTRAD

-96 RLDIAIIPVNSSQD
+96 RLDIAIIPVNSSQK

-120 QDGFG
+120 KDGFG

-141 ASKVE
+141 ASKVK

-161 DKKLDDMAYV
+161 DEKLDDMAYV

-233 GGNTHDRSWSLA
+233 GGNTHNRSWSLA
-245 KATSGKPVSVSIY
+245 KATSGKPLSVSIY

-273 IYNTDNKVAKALH
+273 IYNTDNEVAKALH
-286 FDQVILQQNHVTTY
+286 FDQVTLLQNHITTY

-315 ENTDLLKSGYDK
+315 ENTDLLPSGYDK
-327 TFGDDGLTK
+327 TFDDDGLTK

>member
-1 MNKMMKWLFVAVAF
+1 MMKWLFVAVAF

-44 STVEKFGE
+44 STVEKFGA

-70 GDGLIT
+70 GDSLLT

-96 RLDIAIIPVNSSQD
+96 RLDIAIIPVNSSQK

-141 ASKVE
+141 ASKVK

-161 DKKLDDMAYV
+161 DEKLDDMAYV

-194 LKFQSTDNL
+194 LKFQSSDNL
-203 PVGFSKIEA
+203 PVGFSRIEA

-220 VFNPTTGYGVVDA
+220 VFNPTTGYGVVAA
-233 GGNTHDRSWSLA
+233 GGNTHNRSWSLA
-245 KATSGKPVSVSIY
+245 KATSGKPLSVSIY

-273 IYNTDNKVAKALH
+273 IYNTDNEVAKALH
-286 FDQVILQQNHVTTY
+286 FDQVTLQQNHVTTY

-315 ENTDLLKSGYDK
+315 ENSDLLKSGYDK
-327 TFGDDGLTK
+327 TFDDDGLTK

>member
-1 MNKMMKWLFVAVAF
+1 MMKWLFVAVAF

-70 GDGLIT
+70 GDSLLT

-84 DNTAT
+84 DNTTT

-141 ASKVE
+141 ASKVK

-186 QLERAISL
+186 KLERAISL
-194 LKFQSTDNL
+194 LKFQSSDNL
-203 PVGFSKIEA
+203 PVGFSRIEA

-233 GGNTHDRSWSLA
+233 GGNTHNRIWSLA
-245 KATSGKPVSVSIY
+245 DAKSGTVGLYIY

-315 ENTDLLKSGYDK
+315 ENTNLLPSDYDQ